1 MKYHSTRGEAPVLE
15 FEDVLLAG
23 LARDGGLYMPEAW
36 PEISA
41 NDMSALA
48 GVPYADLA
56 VRVMSPFVGKALSD
70 TELGDIAGRAYAAF
84 SHPAVAPISQIGSNE
99 FLLELYHGPTL
110 AFKDLA
116 MQMLGG
122 FFDHVLKKRGRQVTI
137 VGATSGD
144 TGGAAIEALR
154 GRSSVS
160 VFILHPHGRVSD
172 VQRRM
177 MTTVPDKNVHNI
189 ALDGN
194 FDDCQA
200 IVKALFNDH
209 AFRDRTS
216 LGGVNSINWSRV
228 MAQIVYY
235 FAAGLVL
242 GAPHRAAS
250 YAVPT
255 GNFGDILAGYAA
267 KQMGLP
273 VDRLIIA
280 TNVNDILARTL
291 ATGEYKV
298 EGVTPTTSPSMDIQV
313 SSNFERLIFEACGR
327 EAGEVRGLMSS
338 LGQSGAF
345 TLKEPVLANIRK
357 DFDAAR
363 ADEAEVARTMRETY
377 EASGHLIDPHTA
389 VGLAAGRKVANGA
402 SPLVTLSTA
411 HVAKFP
417 DAVKEA
423 TGVTP
428 ALPSHLEGL
437 MHRDERMSIL
447 PNDLGAVRSYI
458 EEHL

>member
-1 MKYHSTRGEAPVLE
+1 MKYHSTRGEAPILE

-23 LARDGGLYMPEAW
+23 LARDGGLYMPESW
-36 PEISA
+36 PEISDE
-41 NDMSALA
+41 DMAALA
-48 GVPYADLA
+48 GVPYAELA
-56 VRVMSPFVGKALSD
+56 VRIMSPFVGKALSEA
-70 TELGDIAGRAYAAF
+70 ELGDIASRAYESF
-84 SHPAVAPISQIGSNE
+84 SHAAVAPVSQIGSNE

-122 FFDHVLKKRGRQVTI
+122 LFDHVLKKRDRHVTI

-154 GRSSVS
+154 GRGSIS

-189 ALDGN
+189 ALEGN

-216 LGGVNSINWSRV
+216 LGGVNSINWARV

-235 FAAGLVL
+235 FAAGLVF

-255 GNFGDILAGYAA
+255 GNFGDILAGFAA

-280 TNVNDILARTL
+280 TNVNDILSRTL
-291 ATGEYKV
+291 DTGEYKV
-298 EGVTPTTSPSMDIQV
+298 EGVVPTSSPSMDIQV
-313 SSNFERLIFEACGR
+313 SSNFERLIFEACDR
-327 EAGEVRGLMSS
+327 DAGEVRGLMSS
-338 LGQSGAF
+338 LSQSGAF
-345 TLKEPVLANIRK
+345 TLKEKVLAKIRQ

-363 ADEAEVARTMRETY
+363 ADEREVAETLQSVY
-377 EASGHLIDPHTA
+377 ETTGRLIDPHTA
-389 VGLAAGRKVANGA
+389 VGLAAGRKVAQGSA
-402 SPLVTLSTA
+402 PLVTLSTA

-417 DAVKEA
+417 EAVKEA

-428 ALPSHLEGL
+428 GLPPHLEGL

-447 PNDLGAVRSYI
+447 PNDVAAVRSYI
-458 EEHL
+458 EDHL